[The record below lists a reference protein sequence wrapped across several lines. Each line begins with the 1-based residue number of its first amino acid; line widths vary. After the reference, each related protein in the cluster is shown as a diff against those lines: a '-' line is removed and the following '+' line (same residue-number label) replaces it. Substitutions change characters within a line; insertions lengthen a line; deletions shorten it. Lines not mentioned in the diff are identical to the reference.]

1 MDSKVKIACIID
13 DDEIYT
19 FTVKRIIARAE
30 IAEQSIFFDNGVS
43 ALDFFRANAQKGE
56 ILPELILLDI
66 NMPQLNG
73 WQFLEEYVKLAPGL
87 AKKTSIFIV
96 SSSIDADDY
105 ARAKKYREVSG
116 FIAKPITV
124 ENLKSILAKLPN

>member
-30 IAEQSIFFDNGVS
+30 IAEQSIFFDNGAS

-73 WQFLEEYVKLAPGL
+73 WQFLEEYVKLVPNL

-105 ARAKKYREVSG
+105 ARAKKYKEVSG

>member
-1 MDSKVKIACIID
+1 MDSKIKIACIID

-19 FTVKRIIARAE
+19 FTVKRIIARAD
-30 IAEQSIFFDNGVS
+30 IAEQSIFFDNGAS
-43 ALDFFRANAQKGE
+43 AIHFFKENAQNGD

-73 WQFLEEYVKLAPGL
+73 WQFLEEYVKLVPSL

-105 ARAKKYREVSG
+105 ARAKKYKEVSD

-124 ENLKSILAKLPN
+124 ENLRNILAKLPN